1 VYINGAR
8 LLPTDYTATN
18 GTTVVLG
25 TPALL
30 NDAVTVLNYTSSI
43 AALPTSRDVFDYT
56 ATAAQ
61 TTFTV
66 SGGYTVGLLD
76 VYVNGS
82 KLTPAEVTATNGT
95 TFVLTVAS
103 VVGDQVQAIRYNSS
117 INGVSGSGTANYVS
131 KFTASGTIGNS
142 SIQDSGSALSFGVAS
157 TFLDIVNIGTAGTE
171 RLNIFGA
178 GSQYINIKNTTT
190 NADMFVGMS
199 SGLAAAYIGT
209 GSSNPFV
216 FVTAGTERMRI
227 NADGNI
233 SMTGTLNVQGNLM
246 GQLTADNAP
255 LFKVVSGASTS
266 TRSGIAIKDS
276 WNGSTNTG
284 SFMYFFVGTGS
295 GEREAL
301 RITNAGD
308 VLMGKSA
315 ENAGVAGFQYR
326 GAAPG
331 LVQITRDG
339 GESLQLWRYTSNGKM
354 LVFYYNG
361 AEVGSISSNTNSL
374 PSDLN
379 FKKDISNISIG
390 LNLVN
395 KLRPVHYRHK
405 LDEDNEALSNGII
418 AQELEQSL
426 LDCGIEKNTLLML
439 QHKPNEKENESQYWV
454 DYTKMIP
461 ILIKSIQELSAKIT
475 ILENK

>member
-1 VYINGAR
+1 
-8 LLPTDYTATN
+8 
-18 GTTVVLG
+18 
-25 TPALL
+25 
-30 NDAVTVLNYTSSI
+30 
-43 AALPTSRDVFDYT
+43 
-56 ATAAQ
+56 
-61 TTFTV
+61 
-66 SGGYTVGLLD
+66 
-76 VYVNGS
+76 
-82 KLTPAEVTATNGT
+82 
-95 TFVLTVAS
+95 
-103 VVGDQVQAIRYNSS
+103 
-117 INGVSGSGTANYVS
+117 
-131 KFTASGTIGNS
+131 
-142 SIQDSGSALSFGVAS
+142 
-157 TFLDIVNIGTAGTE
+157 
-171 RLNIFGA
+171 
-178 GSQYINIKNTTT
+178 
-190 NADMFVGMS
+190 
-199 SGLAAAYIGT
+199 
-209 GSSNPFV
+209 
-216 FVTAGTERMRI
+216 
-227 NADGNI
+227 
-233 SMTGTLNVQGNLM
+233 M